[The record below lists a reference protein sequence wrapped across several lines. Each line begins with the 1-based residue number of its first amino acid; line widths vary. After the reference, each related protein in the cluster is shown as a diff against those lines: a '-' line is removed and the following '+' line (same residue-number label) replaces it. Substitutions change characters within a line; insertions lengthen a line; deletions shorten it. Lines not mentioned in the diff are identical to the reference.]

1 MKVTAHHVMLSSF
14 NVPRKTPSVKTDY
27 IHPKFEIS
35 SREFTQ
41 IMWGGGNTIEI
52 LANKCLD
59 LDRACYKY
67 FLGTGKSF
75 VMNCYEFK
83 IHSYVTYIC

>member
-1 MKVTAHHVMLSSF
+1 MLSSF

-41 IMWGGGNTIEI
+41 TMWGGGNTIKI

-59 LDRACYKY
+59 LDRACHKY
-67 FLGTGKSF
+67 FSGTGKSF
-75 VMNCYEFK
+75 VMNCYEFQ
-83 IHSYVTYIC
+83 IIYIYVTYTL